1 MSFTD
6 RVLQQAWRRAG
17 GRCECKRWTHKH
29 EQARCGEALVLTSR
43 GKEGQGR
50 WEAHRISSTGGDTLT
65 NCEIL
70 CWDCLK
76 QALYERS

>member
-6 RVLQQAWRRAG
+6 QVLQQAWKRAG
-17 GRCECKRWTHKH
+17 DRCECRRWTHKH
-29 EQARCGEALVLTSR
+29 NVMRCNKELILTSR

-50 WEAHRISSTGGDTLT
+50 WEAHRISSTGGDKLS

-70 CWDCLK
+70 CVDCYK
-76 QALYERS
+76 RALYERS

>member
-6 RVLQQAWRRAG
+6 DVVKQAWKRAG
-17 GRCECKRWTHKH
+17 GLCECKRWAHKH
-29 EQARCGEALVLTSR
+29 QQARCGNLLVLANR

-50 WEAHRISSTGGDTLT
+50 WEAHRISSSGGDTLT

-70 CWDCLK
+70 CWDCYK
-76 QALYERS
+76 QALYE